1 LYRQR
6 IRRGPRLDYYA
17 AVAALFAAVVAFA
30 FGATGVGIVAAAVW
44 LALTVRLA
52 ALRLVGTRRTWR
64 HIGEMLVTSAAIP
77 LLAVF
82 WRIVGAVRYRVVL
95 L

>member
-1 LYRQR
+1 MNK
-6 IRRGPRLDYYA
+6 IGVIA
-17 AVAALFAAVVAFA
+17 AVAAMAFNAAAI
-30 FGATGVGIVAAAVW
+30 GMVAAAAW

-52 ALRLVGTRRTWR
+52 ARRLAGTRRTWR
-64 HIGEMLVTSAAIP
+64 HVCEMLVTSAAIP